1 MPVLPF
7 NGAWPTIADDVFIA
21 PGAMIIGNVTIHE
34 GASIW
39 YNAVVRGDVAPIVIG
54 RNTNIQDN
62 CTLHVDADAP
72 LTIGDNCTIG
82 HGAVVHGAM
91 VEHHVLV
98 GMKAVVLSH
107 ARVGSNTIV
116 GACALVA
123 ERKHIPEGVLA
134 IGIPA
139 KVARSL
145 TPAESEHIISS
156 AEGYAERGRLHK
168 ASISFISPM
177 NKEKREMYSHDG
189 SSG

>member
-1 MPVLPF
+1 MPVYPF
-7 NGAWPTIADDVFIA
+7 NGVWPTIAGDVFIA
-21 PGAMIIGNVTIHE
+21 PGAMVIGNVTISE

-39 YNAVVRGDVAPIVIG
+39 YNAVVRGDVAPIMIG

-72 LTIGDNCTIG
+72 LTIGDNCTVG
-82 HGAVVHGAM
+82 HGAVVHGATIG
-91 VEHHVLV
+91 HHVLV

-107 ARVGSNTIV
+107 ARVGSNTII

-123 ERKHIPEGVLA
+123 EHKNIPEGVLA

-139 KVARSL
+139 KVARPL
-145 TPAESEHIISS
+145 TPAESGHIITS

-168 ASISFISPM
+168 ASIAS
-177 NKEKREMYSHDG
+177 SHE
-189 SSG
+189 

>member
-1 MPVLPF
+1 MPVFPF
-7 NGAWPTIADDVFIA
+7 KGVWPTIAEDVFIA
-21 PGAMIIGNVTIHE
+21 PGAMVIGDVTIHE

-72 LTIGDNCTIG
+72 LIIGDECTVG
-82 HGAVVHGAM
+82 HGAVVHGAT
-91 VEHHVLV
+91 VGHHVLI
-98 GMKAVVLSH
+98 GMQAVVLSH
-107 ARVGSNTIV
+107 ARVGSGTII

-123 ERKHIPEGVLA
+123 EHKTIPEGVLA

-139 KVARSL
+139 KVARPL
-145 TPAESEHIISS
+145 TAAESEHIITS

-168 ASISFISPM
+168 AST
-177 NKEKREMYSHDG
+177 
-189 SSG
+189 SSSQG

>member
-1 MPVLPF
+1 MPVFPF
-7 NGAWPTIADDVFIA
+7 KGVWPTIADDVFIA
-21 PGAMIIGNVTIHE
+21 PGAVVVGDVTIHE

-72 LTIGDNCTIG
+72 LTIGDECTVG
-82 HGAVVHGAM
+82 HGAVVHGAT
-91 VEHHVLV
+91 VEHRVLV
-98 GMKAVVLSH
+98 GMQAVVLSH
-107 ARVGSNTIV
+107 ARVGSGTII

-123 ERKHIPEGVLA
+123 EHKIIPEGVLA

-139 KVARSL
+139 KVARPL
-145 TPAESEHIISS
+145 TPAESEHIITS

-168 ASISFISPM
+168 ASIS
-177 NKEKREMYSHDG
+177 
-189 SSG
+189 SSQG